1 MSYKKS
7 QKVIQAIP
15 YENPGEPF
23 VADKPLPVEHGAALA
38 ESNIDKKAKEV
49 PKVPI
54 EKKLALTPKEAAAY
68 SNIGINRIGEML
80 KKHNCSF
87 VLYVGTKKL
96 VKRKEFEEYIGQQL
110 EI

>member
-15 YENPGEPF
+15 CENPGKPSA
-23 VADKPLPVEHGAALA
+23 ADKPLPVECGTALA
-38 ESNIDKKAKEV
+38 KDNMDKKAKVV
-49 PKVPI
+49 PEVPI

-80 KKHNCSF
+80 KKHDCSF